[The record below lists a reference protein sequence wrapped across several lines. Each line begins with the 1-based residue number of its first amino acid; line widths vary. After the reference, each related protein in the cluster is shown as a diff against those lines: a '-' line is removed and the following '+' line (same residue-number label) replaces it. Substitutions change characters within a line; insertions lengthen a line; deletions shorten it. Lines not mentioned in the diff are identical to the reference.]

1 MRVCVCVL
9 GSDVSCR
16 GGLPAL
22 PLPHTHHSQL
32 AEERLRPLAPEHHT
46 MRAGA
51 LPLCVATILGANEC
65 LHHPR
70 LNNEH
75 LFAELALHL
84 RRHATH
90 SQCGYCV
97 AAHTHRQTA
106 AVAVLCLTKMK
117 SFLSTTVWSRAM
129 QIEMIISFSR
139 FWNSATD
146 SIVALYKWV
155 TTSLRLW

>member
-1 MRVCVCVL
+1 MRVCVCEL

-16 GGLPAL
+16 GSIPAL

-46 MRAGA
+46 MCAGA

-84 RRHATH
+84 KEVGAK
-90 SQCGYCV
+90 QDGN
-97 AAHTHRQTA
+97 
-106 AVAVLCLTKMK
+106 K
-117 SFLSTTVWSRAM
+117 
-129 QIEMIISFSR
+129 
-139 FWNSATD
+139 
-146 SIVALYKWV
+146 
-155 TTSLRLW
+155 